1 MVPVLGYVYQYSIFN
16 IQFCFFFK
24 IWLKECLKTTRDGLV
39 LEKYLLVK
47 AACIAAG
54 ISRIHVNHNLPGDP
68 KA

>member
-1 MVPVLGYVYQYSIFN
+1 MYISIQFSIFN
-16 IQFCFFFK
+16 SVIFFK
-24 IWLKECLKTTRDGLV
+24 IWLKECLKTTTDGLV